1 MPIIDFL
8 APYFLWTGDPT
19 AWVALLTLIVLEVVL
34 GIDNLIFISI
44 LTNKLPQEQQARARR
59 LGISAALIM
68 RLVLLATI
76 SFIVQLTEP
85 LFTAFGHGFSWR
97 DLILIAGGLFLV
109 WKATKEIHHTV
120 DPDDHKDTM
129 VGAVTMTLGAAIF
142 QILLLDLVFSIN
154 SIITA
159 VGMTDEIAIMY
170 IAVIVAVSVMM
181 LAATPLANFIA
192 KNPTIVML
200 ALGFLLMIG
209 MTLIADGMG
218 YHVPKGYI
226 YAAMGFSALVEG
238 LNMLARKRK
247 KGGTGGH
254 SCSRTLQGGRT
265 VRHHASGSRTMWM
278 MLAGLVIQPP
288 LKPSP
293 SGSIASQRTT
303 PAWRDGRRRRRNR
316 R

>member
-1 MPIIDFL
+1 MQLIEFL
-8 APYFLWTGDPT
+8 APHFAFVSDPT

-44 LTNKLPQEQQARARR
+44 LTNKLPEAQRARARR

-76 SFIVQLTEP
+76 SIIVQLTTP
-85 LFTAFGHGFSWR
+85 VFTAFGHGFSWR

-120 DPDDHKDTM
+120 DLEDHQDTM
-129 VGAVTMTLGAAIF
+129 MGEMLQLSLAGAIF
-142 QILLLDLVFSIN
+142 QILLLDLVFSID

-170 IAVIVAVSVMM
+170 IAVIVAVTVMM
-181 LAATPLANFIA
+181 LAAGPLANFIA
-192 KNPTIVML
+192 KNPSIVML
-200 ALGFLLMIG
+200 ALSFLLMIG

-218 YHVPKGYI
+218 FHVPKGYI

-238 LNMLARKRK
+238 LNMLAR
-247 KGGTGGH
+247 
-254 SCSRTLQGGRT
+254 
-265 VRHHASGSRTMWM
+265 
-278 MLAGLVIQPP
+278 
-288 LKPSP
+288 
-293 SGSIASQRTT
+293 
-303 PAWRDGRRRRRNR
+303 RRRKAKAGAGH
-316 R
+316 